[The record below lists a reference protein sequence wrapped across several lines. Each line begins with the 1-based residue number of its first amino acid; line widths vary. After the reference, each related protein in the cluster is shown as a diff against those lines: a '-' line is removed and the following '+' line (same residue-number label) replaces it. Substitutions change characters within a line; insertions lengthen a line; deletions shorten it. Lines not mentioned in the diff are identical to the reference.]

1 MTGLKDALAVLAAL
15 GVEEITYTLDGSG
28 DSGDVTLDE
37 VRYADGREDMDLPEQ
52 AIGFDDSG
60 RVQMLDEVLEDLV
73 AAQPDGNWWDGPG
86 GHGTVV
92 LRPLAPKGERVHCS
106 MRYHEESSEECNGDP
121 EEFDDDDGD
130 EAADENEGAPA

>member
-1 MTGLKDALAVLAAL
+1 MTGLRNALAVLAAL
-15 GVEEITYTLDGSG
+15 GVEEVTYTLDGSC
-28 DSGDVTLDE
+28 DSGDVTLDA

-60 RVQMLDEVLEDLV
+60 RVRMLGEVLEDL
-73 AAQPDGNWWDGPG
+73 AADLPEGNWWDGSG

-106 MRYHEESSEECNGDP
+106 MSYHEERSEECNGDP
-121 EEFDDDDGD
+121 EDPDDEDDEAGD
-130 EAADENEGAPA
+130 EDEGATA